1 MLLTFLRSYQK
12 KIGILLSYGLTIFSI
27 SSCVYHNPEQ
37 DQTLEEALLR
47 SDNSIELDDLSYNE
61 EEAPEE
67 EEKNNPALP
76 LGERLGIVQ
85 EIPVP
90 EIELQPEE
98 ILAAAEA
105 HESQGFQEADFSL
118 DLDQYADY
126 PIVKKWIKYYTT
138 TGRKTLQIHF
148 DRGHFYKPILSK
160 LLRQQGLPGEIYYQ
174 ALIES
179 GFSPS
184 AVSTAKAVGV
194 WQFISETAKR
204 YGLRIDNYIDE
215 RKDPIRSTL
224 AAASYLN
231 DLKNVFNSW
240 LLAMAAYNTGESRVM
255 NLIVRYKT
263 RNYWALSE
271 QTKFP
276 KETANYIP
284 KIVATYII
292 DKNPKKYGFTTP
304 NTAQMPELI
313 AIALP
318 SPVRIDDVSKL
329 TGIPVSS
336 IKKFNPHLRSNTTPS
351 YLDTYRVWFEKS
363 HTQEEL
369 ISKLEDLTV
378 LPRESVGPGYYLIR
392 RGDTLAHI
400 AKKFG
405 LSVKTLKLMNG
416 INSNRIVTGTK
427 LLVSSTIK
435 HKDKNGPGYFK
446 YTVKKGDNLF
456 SLAKKYGTSIKYLLQ
471 INALKSPSIYVGQ
484 KIKIG
489 KI

>member
-1 MLLTFLRSYQK
+1 MVFTFLRSYQK
-12 KIGILLSYGLTIFSI
+12 KIVILLSYGLIILSI
-27 SSCVYHNPEQ
+27 SSCVYHNPKE
-37 DQTLEEALLR
+37 DQALEEALLK
-47 SDNSIELDDLSYNE
+47 SNNSIEIDDLASYE
-61 EEAPEE
+61 EETGEE
-67 EEKNNPALP
+67 EDDNEDQNKPALP

-85 EIPVP
+85 DIPVP

-105 HESQGFQEADFSL
+105 HEAQGFQDADFSL
-118 DLDQYADY
+118 NLDQYADY

-179 GFSPS
+179 GFSTS

-194 WQFISETAKR
+194 WQFINETAKR

-215 RKDPIRSTL
+215 RKDPIRATL

-231 DLKNVFNSW
+231 DLKNVFDSW

-284 KIVATYII
+284 KIVATYVI
-292 DKNPKKYGFTTP
+292 DKNPKNMDSQLQT
-304 NTAQMPELI
+304 Q
-313 AIALP
+313 
-318 SPVRIDDVSKL
+318 
-329 TGIPVSS
+329 
-336 IKKFNPHLRSNTTPS
+336 LRCQS
-351 YLDTYRVWFEKS
+351 
-363 HTQEEL
+363 
-369 ISKLEDLTV
+369 
-378 LPRESVGPGYYLIR
+378 
-392 RGDTLAHI
+392 
-400 AKKFG
+400 
-405 LSVKTLKLMNG
+405 
-416 INSNRIVTGTK
+416 
-427 LLVSSTIK
+427 LL
-435 HKDKNGPGYFK
+435 
-446 YTVKKGDNLF
+446 
-456 SLAKKYGTSIKYLLQ
+456 LLQ
-471 INALKSPSIYVGQ
+471 FLLQYALTMFLD
-484 KIKIG
+484 
-489 KI
+489 